1 MMRFLKEAVP
11 YAEPYPRQSLRNR
24 SNSPHSTTEAIT
36 DSSSSDQQVE
46 VDGDRQSVLSSLVQA
61 YDWANVLARVAS
73 HPSETRVTSLEGRTP
88 LHHACELDAPAVV
101 IQSLLNACPEASLM
115 IGSSG
120 MTPLHIACSSYHA
133 SIHVI
138 RVLLDLG
145 RPEQCQIRDLDG
157 DTPLHTA
164 CRCGAPHDVL
174 ECLLQAYPN
183 AVNQRD
189 NEGLTP
195 LLRLWVRYN
204 VILGSRVI
212 EDVQGPGDLTGE
224 LGDAWQKTELLLR
237 CAYTGSVPG
246 DGEPPGR
253 ILHMASY
260 VDCPRSVVKMA
271 CVLYPHQLSEMD
283 EQGRTPLMLASQAPI
298 FKVPNLS
305 DEGFT
310 VLEDVVYGNES
321 EDESDDVFDDD
332 LEEFGR
338 QSPVTSGHHHHPTV
352 VSIVLQ
358 ASLANGFFSALWP
371 DKSGQLP
378 LHAAVATGKKWGEG
392 VKDLFEAYSEALA
405 APQPATGLY
414 PFMMAAE
421 RDDLETTYLLLR
433 SSPSLMGDLAFRTSS
448 DNNSDRSDS
457 KSETGTETTRSDTS
471 SDYGEAM
478 SEPP

>member
-11 YAEPYPRQSLRNR
+11 YAEPFPRQPLHVP
-24 SNSPHSTTEAIT
+24 SNSPGATEAIS

-46 VDGDRQSVLSSLVQA
+46 VDGEPQPDSSILTSLVQA

-73 HPSETRVTSLEGRTP
+73 HPSETRVTSVEGRTP

-120 MTPLHIACSSYHA
+120 MTPLHITCSSYHA

-164 CRCGAPHDVL
+164 CRCGAPYDVL

-212 EDVQGPGDLTGE
+212 EDFQGPGDLTGE

-246 DGEPPGR
+246 DGDPQGR

-271 CVLYPHQLSEMD
+271 CVLYPYQLSEMD
-283 EQGRTPLMLASQAPI
+283 EEGRTPLMLASQAPI

-310 VLEDVVYGNES
+310 LLEDVVYGNES
-321 EDESDDVFDDD
+321 EDESDEVFDDD

-338 QSPVTSGHHHHPTV
+338 RSPVAPGQHPTV
-352 VSIVLQ
+352 ISIVLE
-358 ASLANGFFSALWP
+358 ASLDNGFFSALWP

-378 LHAAVATGKKWGEG
+378 LHAAVATGKKWSEG
-392 VKDLFEAYSEALA
+392 VKDLFEAYTEALTV
-405 APQPATGLY
+405 PQPATGLY

-421 RDDLETTYLLLR
+421 RDDLETTFLLLR
-433 SSPSLMGDLAFRTSS
+433 SSPSLMSDLVPTSTP
-448 DNNSDRSDS
+448 DRCDRSDS
-457 KSETGTETTRSDTS
+457 KSEAGTDTTRSDTS
-471 SDYGEAM
+471 SDYGEALI
-478 SEPP
+478 